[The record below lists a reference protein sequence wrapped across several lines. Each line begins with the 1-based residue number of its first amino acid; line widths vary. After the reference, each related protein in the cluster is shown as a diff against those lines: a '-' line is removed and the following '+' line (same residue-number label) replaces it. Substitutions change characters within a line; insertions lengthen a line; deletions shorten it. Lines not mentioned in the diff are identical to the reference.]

1 MVMDGCYVQHH
12 VQGLCGMTGHD
23 VRTLVCEQ
31 CGTERSMDSNLL
43 LQWFGLSIQVLAICH
58 GLATDT
64 GSMMVHDV
72 GLVSAESVAERSEAV
87 NSKLQLRRDQI
98 EELSQVKNLLTKLQ
112 VVFDLPRR
120 LRAALDRG
128 AHEIAADAYADA
140 APLLKRYG
148 HKVGAASTHDAAFRT
163 CG

>member
-1 MVMDGCYVQHH
+1 M
-12 VQGLCGMTGHD
+12 
-23 VRTLVCEQ
+23 
-31 CGTERSMDSNLL
+31 
-43 LQWFGLSIQVLAICH
+43 
-58 GLATDT
+58 
-64 GSMMVHDV
+64 
-72 GLVSAESVAERSEAV
+72 

-128 AHEIAADAYADA
+128 AHEIAADAYSDA

-148 HKVGAASTHDAAFRT
+148 HKAGPSHHCTTAERLPCVAT
-163 CG
+163 CGPIYELSRVQTQPPC

>member
-1 MVMDGCYVQHH
+1 M
-12 VQGLCGMTGHD
+12 
-23 VRTLVCEQ
+23 
-31 CGTERSMDSNLL
+31 
-43 LQWFGLSIQVLAICH
+43 
-58 GLATDT
+58 
-64 GSMMVHDV
+64 
-72 GLVSAESVAERSEAV
+72 

-120 LRAALDRG
+120 LRAALDRS

-148 HKVGAASTHDAAFRT
+148 HKAGPNHRCTTAELLSLSPQVGPFLSCRACRHSLPVKALWPRSSCRQAFTVVRASCVDADLPLTR
-163 CG
+163 CGQDWLAPKKAPPCRGPSGRWRWRPARAQRSSLRR